1 MKAGVLQSG
10 PGDAMAA
17 ALPLMALYGATNV
30 SLSFVNKNLARA
42 DCVSFSFLLLTQC
55 AFTVLTL
62 LITGHRPTT
71 FKRFAIES
79 SLMRM
84 LVAVP
89 ASAMYAVQHHTRMR
103 TFILC
108 SVDVVLVARQ
118 VVPLMCFAIERAAGL
133 ELRRQTTGTV
143 GCMVATL
150 AGVALYAWGRMGTGF
165 GIRSGQGLAAVLAL
179 HLCSTA
185 LSNVYTKHTAR
196 KMPASEVRARLR
208 HTQTDSSDL

>member
-1 MKAGVLQSG
+1 M
-10 PGDAMAA
+10 
-17 ALPLMALYGATNV
+17 

-62 LITGHRPTT
+62 LITSHRPTT

-84 LVAVP
+84 LVTIP

-185 LSNVYTKHTAR
+185 LSNVYTKHAAR

-208 HTQTDSSDL
+208 HNQTDSSDL